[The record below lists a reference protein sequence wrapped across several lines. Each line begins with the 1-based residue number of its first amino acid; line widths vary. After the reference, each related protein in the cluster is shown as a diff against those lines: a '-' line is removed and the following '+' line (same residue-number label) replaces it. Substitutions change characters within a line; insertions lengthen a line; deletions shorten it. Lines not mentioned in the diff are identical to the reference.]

1 MILPWTLLS
10 SEMAF
15 DHRWYQLRRD
25 TVKLP
30 DGRVV
35 DDYFVSQ
42 RPSVAI
48 AVPLTTENKFIL
60 VRQYKHGVQAIT
72 LEFPAGTF
80 RSESPEM
87 AAARELAEETG
98 YSPDSMM
105 DLGTCFD
112 DATKNSNLV
121 HIFLASGCVLTGKQR
136 LDELEAASGVEVL
149 LMSLQEVIKALDDG
163 EIKSM
168 SSVAAGYKALRRIG
182 A

>member
-10 SEMAF
+10 SELVF

-48 AVPLTTENKFIL
+48 AVPLTTDNKFIL

-80 RSESPEM
+80 QSESPVT
-87 AAARELAEETG
+87 AAARELEEETG
-98 YSPDSMM
+98 YSPDSMT

-136 LDELEAASGVEVL
+136 LDELEAASGVEVV

-168 SSVAAGYKALRRIG
+168 SSVAAGYKALRAIG